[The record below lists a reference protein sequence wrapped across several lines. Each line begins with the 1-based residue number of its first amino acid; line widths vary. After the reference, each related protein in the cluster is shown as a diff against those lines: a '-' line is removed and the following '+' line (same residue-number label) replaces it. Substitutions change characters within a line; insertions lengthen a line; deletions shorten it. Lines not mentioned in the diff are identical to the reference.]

1 VMNTSRPRQDLA
13 SERAG
18 HNYSAYA
25 PEAPACI
32 ATGATPKEAED
43 NMRSALE
50 LHLRGMAQDGLEIQS
65 DDVVVRQVTLATK

>member
-1 VMNTSRPRQDLA
+1 MRTVA
-13 SERAG
+13 IVIERAG
-18 HNYSAYA
+18 RNYSAYA
-25 PEAPACI
+25 PEVPGCI

-50 LHLRGMAQDGLEIQS
+50 LHLHGMAEDGLEVQS

>member
-1 VMNTSRPRQDLA
+1 MRTVA
-13 SERAG
+13 IVIERAG

-25 PEAPACI
+25 PEVPGCI

-50 LHLRGMAQDGLEIQS
+50 LHLRSTAEDGVDVRC
-65 DDVVVRQVTLATK
+65 DDVVVRLVTVAAK